1 MAGRLAEE
9 RHVLGGRTFLS
20 VTDSTVEHDLHFHGI
35 AGRAG
40 LRFWKHEDESVEG
53 FAARILEEMI
63 QSGKALDLLGCLLV
77 PEEIGVEGWT
87 PEEARKTSAFIG
99 QLRGEE
105 DKARVRALILSLLIG
120 FFGCGLA
127 SISTSPRSSSG
138 ATAASGTTAASS
150 QPKALQSESPTATAA
165 CGATATAAGPAS

>member
-1 MAGRLAEE
+1 MAPELIDTE

-20 VTDSTVEHDLHFHGI
+20 VTESTVEHDLYFHGI

-40 LRFWKHEDESVEG
+40 LRFEKHEEESVEA
-53 FAARILEEMI
+53 FSARILAETI
-63 QSGKALDLLGCLLV
+63 QSGKALELLGCLLV

-87 PEEARKTSAFIG
+87 PEEARRTAAFIG

-105 DKARVRALILSLLIG
+105 DKARVRALILSLIIG

-127 SISTSPRSSSG
+127 SVWTSPRSSSG
-138 ATAASGTTAASS
+138 RPTIEPSAGREIPTAATVTG
-150 QPKALQSESPTATAA
+150 PT
-165 CGATATAAGPAS
+165 S

>member
-1 MAGRLAEE
+1 MATASIGAEK
-9 RHVLGGRTFLS
+9 HVLGGRTFLS
-20 VTDSTVEHDLHFHGI
+20 VTESTVEHDLYFHGI

-40 LRFWKHEDESVEG
+40 LRFEKRDDEGADE
-53 FAARILEEMI
+53 FAARILEETV

-77 PEEIGVEGWT
+77 PEEVGAEGWT
-87 PEEARKTSAFIG
+87 PEEARKTAAFIG

-127 SISTSPRSSSG
+127 SIRTSPRSSSG
-138 ATAASGTTAASS
+138 RPDKKNDT
-150 QPKALQSESPTATAA
+150 LPTDQNPPVDM
-165 CGATATAAGPAS
+165 AAGPDS

>member
-1 MAGRLAEE
+1 MATASIGAEK
-9 RHVLGGRTFLS
+9 HVLGGRTFLS
-20 VTDSTVEHDLHFHGI
+20 VTDSTVEHDLYFHGI

-40 LRFWKHEDESVEG
+40 LRFEKRDGESVEE
-53 FAARILEEMI
+53 FAARILEETV

-77 PEEIGVEGWT
+77 PEEIGVDGWT
-87 PEEARKTSAFIG
+87 PEEARKTATFIG

-138 ATAASGTTAASS
+138 RPDQKGDTLPTASS
-150 QPKALQSESPTATAA
+150 ETV
-165 CGATATAAGPAS
+165 GTAAGPAS